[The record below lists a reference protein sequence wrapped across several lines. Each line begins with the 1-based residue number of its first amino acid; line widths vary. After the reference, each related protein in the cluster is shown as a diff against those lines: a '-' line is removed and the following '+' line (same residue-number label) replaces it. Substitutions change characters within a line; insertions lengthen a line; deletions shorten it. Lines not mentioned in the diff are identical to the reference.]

1 MPAHKPFEAL
11 QLDRQELGL
20 PERYDNIYANRLNRN
35 ERDQMSGIKAINIA
49 DIARFPGL
57 SANTK
62 PPIWLAFWA
71 LE

>member
-1 MPAHKPFEAL
+1 MPAHNPLEAL

-49 DIARFPGL
+49 DIARFQGL

-62 PPIWLAFWA
+62 PPIWLVFWA